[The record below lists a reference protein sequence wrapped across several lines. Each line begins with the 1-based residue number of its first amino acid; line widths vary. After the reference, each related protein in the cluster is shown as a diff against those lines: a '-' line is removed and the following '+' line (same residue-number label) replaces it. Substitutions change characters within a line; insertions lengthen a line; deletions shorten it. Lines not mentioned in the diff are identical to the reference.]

1 VLPETSQICEAIRL
15 NPHGL
20 LASGALLIVA
30 APEHCAS
37 IIQGLEDA
45 DIRATC
51 IGDLTSGE
59 RGAIIDR
66 RSQQPLARFER
77 DELARFL
84 EALDESG

>member
-1 VLPETSQICEAIRL
+1 MMAQRRLVSLLAIAFV
-15 NPHGL
+15 L
-20 LASGALLIVA
+20 LASGSLLIVA
-30 APEHCAS
+30 AREHCAS
-37 IIQGLEDA
+37 IIDALENE

-51 IGDLTSGE
+51 IGDLSSGE

-84 EALDESG
+84 EAFGESS